1 MGIRLRAARLRR
13 DEVVED
19 GLWRTD
25 GREAGIRFANGAGEI
40 KASASALAGALISLR

>member
-1 MGIRLRAARLRR
+1 MAIRLRAARLRR

-25 GREAGIRFANGAGEI
+25 GRELMAED
-40 KASASALAGALISLR
+40 